1 MKTRP
6 RLRTISVF
14 EDTNFIPTQGEPK
27 LLMIQPIL
35 NFNVPFI
42 PTQLSFCIM
51 TAISHFSSGEQYQI
65 DVKLKNSV
73 SGQEITST
81 KWEISDMGDGRNIPL
96 GGVMVTNIKNMIVE
110 NEGDYIIEVYADEE
124 KIGEEFFSV
133 YKA

>member
-1 MKTRP
+1 
-6 RLRTISVF
+6 
-14 EDTNFIPTQGEPK
+14 
-27 LLMIQPIL
+27 
-35 NFNVPFI
+35 
-42 PTQLSFCIM
+42 M